1 MRVQKREG
9 AAHRLAAPNTFYFNQ
24 TGGIYMF
31 QFFWVRAASVWIAV
45 LYAVMGALLLLFPVA
60 SSTLFVWA
68 LAAGAGV
75 YGASHLVRWVQ
86 GRKSE
91 HANPGDLFLT
101 ILPAAF
107 SVFSIIWPQAVLS
120 VLPLVLG
127 SLLLVDGVGKL
138 PLAVAGLRDQ
148 LPEMIPLMLSSLLP
162 ILLGAVIVVNPFTT
176 VRIAVMV
183 FGASLIADGVS
194 DLATV
199 LLEKRA
205 ARPVPAA
212 PGNRNV

>member
-1 MRVQKREG
+1 
-9 AAHRLAAPNTFYFNQ
+9 
-24 TGGIYMF
+24 MF

-45 LYAVMGALLLLFPVA
+45 LYAVMGALLLLFPVP
-60 SSTLFVWA
+60 SSTLFIWA

-86 GRKSE
+86 NRKARN
-91 HANPGDLFLT
+91 ANPGDLFLT

-107 SVFSIIWPQAVLS
+107 AVFSIVWPQAVLS

-138 PLAVAGLRDQ
+138 PLAIAGLRDR
-148 LPEMIPLMLSSLLP
+148 LPGMIPLMLSSLLP

-176 VRIAVMV
+176 VRIVVMV
-183 FGASLIADGVS
+183 FGASLIADGIS

-205 ARPVPAA
+205 SRPV
-212 PGNRNV
+212 

>member
-1 MRVQKREG
+1 M
-9 AAHRLAAPNTFYFNQ
+9 
-24 TGGIYMF
+24 
-31 QFFWVRAASVWIAV
+31 
-45 LYAVMGALLLLFPVA
+45 
-60 SSTLFVWA
+60 
-68 LAAGAGV
+68 
-75 YGASHLVRWVQ
+75 Q

-162 ILLGAVIVVNPFTT
+162 ILLGAVIVGDDDRIYVGEVYMYRSSQYLEACPKAEFLVWKGKEGYSLRVEAEGRITEGPEFDRLSEVLGRKNMHVN
-176 VRIAVMV
+176 ALWV
-183 FGASLIADGVS
+183 FRPSEVWDESASYTSGDRV
-194 DLATV
+194 
-199 LLEKRA
+199 
-205 ARPVPAA
+205 ARWTSPAPA
-212 PGNRNV
+212 N